1 MKVKFVPQ
9 NVEYEI
15 RLGQTVLD
23 LAHEK
28 GITIHSTCNGMP
40 SCAECRI
47 KVVEGEYNLLP
58 PSKKELSLI
67 GTGYYIDQRR
77 LACQMLCFGDVTI
90 DTTEHLEKENEG
102 PITKKFLSK
111 VHKTSAEESH
121 SVGGI
126 LIEQEESVLK
136 ELSSDANVGV
146 AKPSGD
152 QKEFMNIEEGASGG
166 RPSRR
171 AHHRDRDRDRNRG
184 SAQGQN
190 PNRSGNGGDQGS
202 GKSRRRRRRGGRN
215 KSAPR

>member
-28 GITIHSTCNGMP
+28 GIAIHSTCNGMP

-47 KVVEGEYNLLP
+47 KVVEGDYNLLP

-136 ELSSDANVGV
+136 ELSSDANVGA
-146 AKPSGD
+146 AKASGD
-152 QKEFMNIEEGASGG
+152 QKEFMNIEEGSSGG

-171 AHHRDRDRDRNRG
+171 AHHRDRDRNRG
-184 SAQGQN
+184 GAQGQN
-190 PNRSGNGGDQGS
+190 QNRSGKGGDQGS
-202 GKSRRRRRRGGRN
+202 GQSRRRRRRGGRN
-215 KSAPR
+215 KSASK